1 MSTNQLFA
9 FFWACVAV
17 VLMSIAGAVSIAFIQ
32 SESAHKPYSTTVD
45 GKTVVCAW
53 SSDSKSRT
61 EGWTC
66 K

>member
-9 FFWACVAV
+9 FFWTCVAV
-17 VLMSIAGAVSIAFIQ
+17 VIVSVAAAISIFYIQ
-32 SESAHKPYSTTVD
+32 AESAHKPYSTTVD
-45 GKTVVCAW
+45 GKTVVCSW
-53 SSDSKSRT
+53 SADHNNST